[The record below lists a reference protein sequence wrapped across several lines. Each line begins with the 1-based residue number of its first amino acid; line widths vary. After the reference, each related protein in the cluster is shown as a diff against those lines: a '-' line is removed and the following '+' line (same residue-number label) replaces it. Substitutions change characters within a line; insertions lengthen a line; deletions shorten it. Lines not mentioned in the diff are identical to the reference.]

1 MILNLAATAILSLS
15 LGYASTAIAAT
26 ATAATVTSAPLVK
39 APFDTKR
46 PLYITSDGGFAC
58 PEGFELYVRASKPE
72 PKDKK
77 APPAQGDFESFYFA
91 RSANPDQPAII
102 VSRPGMQEYT
112 PACLQVK

>member
-1 MILNLAATAILSLS
+1 MIKTLVVTALLSLP
-15 LGYASTAIAAT
+15 GYAST
-26 ATAATVTSAPLVK
+26 VTSTPLSK
-39 APFDTKR
+39 APFDSKK

-58 PEGFELYVRASKPE
+58 PDGFDLYVRASKPVE
-72 PKDKK
+72 KDKK
-77 APPAQGDFESFYFA
+77 GAPPAGDFESFYFA